1 MPRLSKG
8 APLAGVALRCQPDAR
23 LVALARDGHD
33 RAFEEIVHRYRS
45 PLVAFAASIVPTHR
59 AEDVVQEAL
68 TKAHTTLRAS
78 DAEIKVRPWLYTIVR
93 NRALN
98 DLRDEPAHAQL
109 DESVDGVP
117 QPPEVAARR
126 AELTH
131 LVTRVKAL
139 PDAQREA
146 LVQRELEGRSHEEIA
161 VAIGATPGAVRGLI
175 FRARTALRD
184 GMGLLIPMPLLR
196 ALLDGTLQPEAGGA
210 GLGGAAAG
218 ITAGG
223 GGIALKAGGAI
234 VVGILAVG
242 SGLALHHGGRN
253 PDTSGQTLAA
263 KGPGHHGLGTRQAA
277 LGRSPSGSNDGS
289 RSRGDSSGPG
299 PGGRSGSDGS
309 TSGGQGEGGSGAHQ
323 SGDGSSGQSESSSG
337 SSGGSGSGSGTSGD
351 DGHSDSRGPGGGE
364 SGSGT
369 GGGDGGSGSGSDDG
383 SDGGSAS
390 GSGSG
395 SDGGSSGSDDGS
407 DSGDELTGGGDE
419 TTTTIPSDD
428 TTPMSYDEGSSS
440 GDG

>member
-1 MPRLSKG
+1 MRMPRLSKR

-23 LVALARDGHD
+23 LVVLARDGHD

-45 PLVAFAASIVPTHR
+45 PLVAFAAAIVPTHR

-68 TKAHTTLRAS
+68 AKAHAALRTS
-78 DAEIKVRPWLYTIVR
+78 DAEIKLRPWLYTIVR

-109 DESVDGVP
+109 DESIDGVP

-126 AELTH
+126 AELAH

-161 VAIGATPGAVRGLI
+161 AAIGATPGAVRALI

-184 GMGLLIPMPLLR
+184 GMGLLIPTPVLR

-223 GGIALKAGGAI
+223 GGIALKAGGAL
-234 VVGILAVG
+234 VVGVLAVG
-242 SGLALHHGGRN
+242 SGLALHHGGKNQDPSRR
-253 PDTSGQTLAA
+253 TLAA
-263 KGPGHHGLGTRQAA
+263 KGLGHHGSGTRQEA
-277 LGRSPSGSNDGS
+277 LARSPSGSNDRSGS
-289 RSRGDSSGPG
+289 RGVSSGPG
-299 PGGRSGSDGS
+299 PGGSSGSDGGG
-309 TSGGQGEGGSGAHQ
+309 SGGQHQSGGGSG
-323 SGDGSSGQSESSSG
+323 GKNESSSG
-337 SSGGSGSGSGTSGD
+337 SSGERNNGSGTSGD
-351 DGHSDSRGPGGGE
+351 GHSGGGGGGA
-364 SGSGT
+364 STGGGGGSGT
-369 GGGDGGSGSGSDDG
+369 SRDDGGSSGG
-383 SDGGSAS
+383 T
-390 GSGSG
+390 
-395 SDGGSSGSDDGS
+395 DGGSSGSDDGS
-407 DSGDELTGGGDE
+407 TSSDDLTSAGDG

-428 TTPMSYDEGSSS
+428 VTPMSHD
-440 GDG
+440 DGASLPDG

>member
-1 MPRLSKG
+1 
-8 APLAGVALRCQPDAR
+8 
-23 LVALARDGHD
+23 VALARDGHD

-45 PLVAFAASIVPTHR
+45 PLVAFAAAIVPTHR

-68 TKAHTTLRAS
+68 TKAHSTLRAS

-98 DLRDEPAHAQL
+98 DLRDEPDHAQL
-109 DESVDGVP
+109 DESIDGVP

-126 AELTH
+126 AELAQ

-161 VAIGATPGAVRGLI
+161 VAIGATPGAVRALI

-223 GGIALKAGGAI
+223 GGIALKAGGAF
-234 VVGILAVG
+234 VVGVLAVG
-242 SGLALHHGGRN
+242 SGLALHHGGKN
-253 PDTSGQTLAA
+253 PDASGRALAA
-263 KGPGHHGLGTRQAA
+263 KGSGHHGLGTRQAA
-277 LGRSPSGSNDGS
+277 PGRSLLGSNDGS
-289 RSRGDSSGPG
+289 GSRGDSSGPG
-299 PGGRSGSDGS
+299 IDGGSGSGGT
-309 TSGGQGEGGSGAHQ
+309 TSGGQDESGSGAHHQ
-323 SGDGSSGQSESSSG
+323 SGEGSGGQSESSSG

-351 DGHSDSRGPGGGE
+351 DGHSGSGGPGGGG

-369 GGGDGGSGSGSDDG
+369 GGGDGGSDG
-383 SDGGSAS
+383 

-407 DSGDELTGGGDE
+407 DSGDELAGSGDE

-440 GDG
+440 TDG